1 MIQYNKI
8 IKVTSATV
16 SIKKKLIIIIYYR
29 ESPRF
34 SALEI
39 VPVLGLVPFSCN
51 VRKRH
56 YSEYLLVNYRPLNCT
71 VLKSIVTIK
80 IHTEPL

>member
-1 MIQYNKI
+1 MNALF
-8 IKVTSATV
+8 VDGGSVGSTV
-16 SIKKKLIIIIYYR
+16 KKYDHI
-29 ESPRF
+29 SPRK
-34 SALEI
+34 
-39 VPVLGLVPFSCN
+39 LGLVPFSCN

>member
-1 MIQYNKI
+1 MRNLLLYTKSHI
-8 IKVTSATV
+8 ILVDV
-16 SIKKKLIIIIYYR
+16 EYR